1 MKFSAEQ
8 EAFIAWAGTGTG
20 SCVLEAVAGAGKT
33 TTLLVAGCK
42 MNGTVAILA
51 YNKAIALE
59 IQDKIAKMKNE
70 QVPGSDKLQAGTV
83 HSFGFAAYRN
93 AYKRSNPKSQVKVE
107 GKKVNNIVELI
118 LEDQFKAYAGMIIK
132 LVSFAKQRGLGIMGS
147 INDVSQWRDIANHF
161 DVFDTE
167 DEEELPE
174 DEIIAQAITVLKA
187 SNNQKDVIDFDDMV
201 YLPVLLKMNFFRFDN
216 VMVDEA
222 QDTNPARRAL
232 VRALVKKG
240 GRVVAVGDRHQAI
253 FGFTGADSDSLDL
266 IADDFNCIRL
276 PLTTTYRCPKK
287 VVTFAQRWVSH
298 IKSAE
303 TSPEGEVSSTT
314 TLEFLKRNDLNGTA
328 AVLCRN
334 TKPLI
339 ALALR
344 LIRNKIA
351 CKVEGRDVGEG
362 LKKLARRWKIKTT
375 DKLREKLEL
384 YLERETTKL
393 LAKKQESKLQI
404 VEDTVETLYVI
415 IDACESEGKN
425 QIFDVIAYIDSLF
438 ADDVK
443 GILVLSTIHKSKG
456 REWETV
462 FWLDRAGTCPSKY
475 ARQEWQKEQEANLCY
490 VAATRAKSHLVELAI
505 A

>member
-1 MKFSAEQ
+1 
-8 EAFIAWAGTGTG
+8 
-20 SCVLEAVAGAGKT
+20 
-33 TTLLVAGCK
+33 
-42 MNGTVAILA
+42 
-51 YNKAIALE
+51 
-59 IQDKIAKMKNE
+59 
-70 QVPGSDKLQAGTV
+70 
-83 HSFGFAAYRN
+83 
-93 AYKRSNPKSQVKVE
+93 
-107 GKKVNNIVELI
+107 
-118 LEDQFKAYAGMIIK
+118 MIIK
-132 LVSFAKQRGLGIMGS
+132 LVSFAKQRGLGIIES
-147 INDVSQWRDIANHF
+147 INDVTQWYEIARHF
-161 DVFDTE
+161 DVFET
-167 DEEELPE
+167 EEEEDLPE
-174 DEIIAQAITVLKA
+174 DDIIAQAIAVLKA

-266 IADDFNCIRL
+266 IAEDFNCIRL
-276 PLTTTYRCPKK
+276 PLTTTYRCPKN
-287 VVTFAQRWVSH
+287 VVAFAQRWVSH

-303 TSPEGEVSSTT
+303 TSPEGLVSSTT

-362 LKKLARRWKIKTT
+362 LKKLARRWKIQTT
-375 DKLREKLEL
+375 VALREKLEL

-404 VEDTVETLYVI
+404 IEDTVETLYVI
-415 IDACESEGKN
+415 IDACASEGKN
-425 QIFDVIAYIDSLF
+425 SIVDVVAYIDMLF